1 MRKLTIV
8 ALLAAFMNFGY
19 SQNKLTLDNIIS
31 AKIKNAGSIKEGEA
45 IKGYYIF
52 YESDKIDRKTREYT
66 IQILD
71 QNANA
76 TKKVTMQESKDVDLL
91 DAEFNETHLCFFFV
105 NKDQKKYV
113 YKIYDLE
120 GKLNYEYEKEYD
132 KGDYWLFEEKRKMID
147 PDGEGQSNN
156 LIAIPG
162 MGFVSL
168 MPVRQGGANLFE
180 IGYYSSIS
188 KKEYVYRPEFE
199 ERQTNAITLGV
210 VDSTLFL
217 EVAKKKRLMSGDSKT
232 TTFAYNVI
240 SQKKVFELEDNFD
253 GKYRAM
259 PTYLQKEE
267 GSGNIILVASY
278 FNEKDDVSK
287 DYGEGTAFYTMNSKG
302 QVLSRSYSPWQGT
315 FSKFIPVNENG
326 KIDEIGYLCIQK
338 IIKASNGKVFV
349 LAEGYK
355 RNFNAL
361 GAAFSMLSRSNAG
374 FTKIV
379 ITDLVLMEFDNT
391 FKLQSAKVYKK
402 TQQTGFAGGAT
413 DYASQHS
420 IAAFLKAS
428 GSFGYD
434 FTTSNKDNSSFSFC
448 YSNYEKSDDYKG
460 GTFNSI
466 HYSNNKL
473 TTDKINLNTK
483 ASFLRVFPAKQG
495 YVAIYE
501 YFKKEKKIEFR
512 LEKMN

>member
-1 MRKLTIV
+1 MRKMISV
-8 ALLAAFMNFGY
+8 ALLATLINFGY
-19 SQNKLTLDNIIS
+19 GQNKLTLDNIVS
-31 AKIKNAGSIKEGEA
+31 AKIKNAGAIKQGEA
-45 IKGYYIF
+45 IKGYYVF

-71 QNANA
+71 QNTNA

-105 NKDQKKYV
+105 NKDQKNYL
-113 YKIYDLE
+113 YKIYDVE
-120 GKLNYEYEKEYD
+120 GKLCYEYEKEFD
-132 KGDYWLFEEKRKMID
+132 KGDYWLFEERRKLID

-156 LIAIPG
+156 LIAIPKL
-162 MGFVSL
+162 GFVSL

-188 KKEYVYRPEFE
+188 KKDYVYRPEFE
-199 ERQTNAITLGV
+199 ERQTSAITLGV

-217 EVAKKKRLMSGDSKT
+217 EVGKKKRLMSGEAKT
-232 TTFAYNVI
+232 TTFAYNVVA
-240 SQKKVFELEDNFD
+240 QKKVFELEDNFD
-253 GKYRAM
+253 GKFRAM
-259 PTYLQKEE
+259 PTYLQKDE
-267 GSGNIILVASY
+267 GTDNFTLVASY

-287 DYGEGTAFYTMNSKG
+287 DYGEGIAFYTMNFKG
-302 QVLSRSYSPWQGT
+302 EILTKSYSPWQGA

-326 KIDEIGYLCIQK
+326 KIDQIGFLCIQK

-355 RNFNAL
+355 RNFSAMGSAL
-361 GAAFSMLSRSNAG
+361 SLLTRTNQG
-374 FTKIV
+374 FTKII

-391 FKLQSAKVYKK
+391 FKLQNAKVYNK
-402 TQQTGFAGGAT
+402 TQENAGVGALS
-413 DYASQHS
+413 DYASQHAL
-420 IAAFLKAS
+420 AALLKA
-428 GSFGYD
+428 GSAFGYN
-434 FTTSNKDNSSFSFC
+434 FTTTNKDNSNFSFC
-448 YSNYEKSDDYKG
+448 YMNYEKSNDYKG
-460 GTFNSI
+460 STFNSI
-466 HYSNNKL
+466 NYSNNKFSI
-473 TTDKINLNTK
+473 DKINLNTK
-483 ASFLRVFPAKQG
+483 ASFLKVLPAKQG